1 MSDNTNNK
9 RMFTIW
15 RMAAYIIGAS
25 SVLAGLLISDI
36 PIGFIGIGI
45 AMIILDRAR
54 QRYKV
59 VTYDERTLEIYRRAT
74 SATFRVFVIG
84 LLAIYILNRYLHPV
98 IGTMSG
104 EAIGDGMAMLVC
116 LMVYCYLGFY
126 AYYRWRM

>member
-1 MSDNTNNK
+1 MSDNINNK

-15 RMAAYIIGAS
+15 RMAAYIIGIS
-25 SVLAGLLISDI
+25 SVLAGLFIPDI

-45 AMIILDRAR
+45 ASIILFSAR
-54 QRYKV
+54 QRYRV

-74 SATFRVFVIG
+74 SATFRVFGIG

-104 EAIGDGMAMLVC
+104 EAIGDGIAILLC
-116 LMVYCYLGFY
+116 LMMCCHIGFY
-126 AYYRWRM
+126 VYYRWRM